1 MGAMR
6 RAYVAQDDDASAR
19 GIKIPAWITE
29 GLPEDVVEGIDRDLS
44 DEDKEWVLRV
54 IDMTDEEARDAIIE
68 WRKRHMIEESNRM
81 AYKHFLT
88 QIP

>member
-1 MGAMR
+1 
-6 RAYVAQDDDASAR
+6 
-19 GIKIPAWITE
+19 
-29 GLPEDVVEGIDRDLS
+29 
-44 DEDKEWVLRV
+44 
-54 IDMTDEEARDAIIE
+54 MTDEEARDAIIE